1 MYWKLVNK
9 KDWDKVRKDFS
20 DQKKL
25 VEEVT
30 QSISQIEKG
39 DLNIRLS
46 DKMIETK
53 LATSLQLMIKYLL
66 QVREEEESR
75 AWFNK
80 GLSFF
85 LELIRNKD
93 EHSFTVLMDRCLAE
107 LVKYVGANQ
116 GAVFILKDEL
126 QDPYIEMIAC
136 YAYDRKKF
144 LDKKQFLGEGLAGQ
158 SIIEKDS
165 IYLKSIPTDY
175 VQITSGLGEATPRN
189 VFITPLLINET
200 VVGVIEL
207 ASFFDFK
214 SKHLDFIKKIA
225 ENLASLIRAG
235 NEKVRLE
242 EVLAL
247 SQQQTE
253 NLRAQEEEMRQN
265 LEEMTA
271 MQEQLARNETEL
283 KRRLVELEEA
293 LLKEKGSEI
302 QKIRE
307 EEKMLLE
314 SKLEAQKK
322 SYELIINRLKVKLQ
336 QVTINN

>member
-1 MYWKLVNK
+1 MYWKLVK
-9 KDWDKVRKDFS
+9 KREWYKVSKDFS

-30 QSISQIEKG
+30 QAIYQIEKG
-39 DLNIRLS
+39 DLNIKLS

-53 LATSLQLMIKYLL
+53 LGSSLQLMIRYLT

-93 EHSFTVLMDRCLAE
+93 EHSFNILMDRCLAE
-107 LVKYVGANQ
+107 LVKYLGANQ
-116 GAVFILKDEL
+116 GAVFILNDEL

-144 LDKKQFLGEGLAGQ
+144 LNKKQFLGEGLAGQ
-158 SIIEKDS
+158 SIIEKES
-165 IYLKSIPTDY
+165 IYLRSIPSDY
-175 VQITSGLGEATPRN
+175 VHITSGLGEATPRN

-207 ASFFDFK
+207 ASFSDFK
-214 SKHLDFIKKIA
+214 VRHLDFIKKIA

-235 NEKVRLE
+235 NEKGRLE
-242 EVLAL
+242 QVLTL

-271 MQEQLARNETEL
+271 LQEQLARNETEL
-283 KRRLVELEEA
+283 KRRLAELEDA
-293 LLKEKGSEI
+293 LIREKGSEI

-322 SYELIINRLKVKLQ
+322 SYELIINRLKIKLQ
-336 QVTINN
+336 QVTTN

>member
-1 MYWKLVNK
+1 MYWKLVK
-9 KDWDKVRKDFS
+9 KREWYKVSRDFS

-30 QSISQIEKG
+30 QAIYQIEKG

-53 LATSLQLMIKYLL
+53 LGSSLQLMIKYLA

-93 EHSFTVLMDRCLAE
+93 EHSFNILMDRCLAE

-116 GAVFILKDEL
+116 GAVFILKDES

-144 LDKKQFLGEGLAGQ
+144 LNKKQFLGEGLAGQ
-158 SIIEKDS
+158 SIIEKES
-165 IYLKSIPTDY
+165 IYLRSIPSDY

-189 VFITPLLINET
+189 VFIAPLLINET
-200 VVGVIEL
+200 VVGVMEL
-207 ASFFDFK
+207 ASFSDFK
-214 SKHLDFIKKIA
+214 IQHLEFIKKIG
-225 ENLASLIRAG
+225 ENLGSLIRAG
-235 NEKVRLE
+235 NEKRRLS
-242 EVLAL
+242 EVLTL

-271 MQEQLARNETEL
+271 MQEQLARNELEL
-283 KRRLVELEEA
+283 KRRLSELEDA

-314 SKLEAQKK
+314 TKLEAQKK
-322 SYELIINRLKVKLQ
+322 SYELIINRLKLKLQ
-336 QVTINN
+336 QVTTN

>member
-9 KDWDKVRKDFS
+9 KDWLKSIKDIN
-20 DQKKL
+20 DQRIL
-25 VEEVT
+25 IDEVT
-30 QSISQIEKG
+30 QVIYQIEKG
-39 DLNIRLS
+39 NLSISLS
-46 DKMIETK
+46 DKLTETK
-53 LATSLQLMIKYLL
+53 LGTSLQLMIKYLL
-66 QVREEEESR
+66 QIREEEESR

-93 EHSFTVLMDRCLAE
+93 DQSFEVLMDKCLAE
-107 LVKYVGANQ
+107 LIKYIGANQ
-116 GAVFILKDEL
+116 GAVFILKDDV
-126 QDPYIEMIAC
+126 QDAYIEMIAC

-144 LDKKQFLGEGLAGQ
+144 LNKKQFLGEGLAGQ

-175 VQITSGLGEATPRN
+175 VHITSGLGEATPRN
-189 VFITPLLINET
+189 VFITPLMINEI

-207 ASFFDFK
+207 ASFYEFK

-225 ENLASLIRAG
+225 ENLASLIRSG
-235 NEKVRLE
+235 NEKKKLE
-242 EVLAL
+242 EVLTI

-283 KRRLVELEEA
+283 KRRLSELQED

-302 QKIRE
+302 QRIRV

-322 SYELIINRLKVKLQ
+322 SYELIINRLKEKLKR
-336 QVTINN
+336 VTINN